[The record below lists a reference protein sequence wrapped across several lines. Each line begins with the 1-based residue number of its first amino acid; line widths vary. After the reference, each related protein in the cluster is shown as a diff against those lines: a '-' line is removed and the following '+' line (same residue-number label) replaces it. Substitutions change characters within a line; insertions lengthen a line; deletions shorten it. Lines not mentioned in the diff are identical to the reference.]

1 MGEEVIGAGRT
12 GGWHAGVSELKWVLL
27 AFIMANFAYQAA
39 QPFYNAMMP
48 ELVPQT
54 EQGRLSG
61 LGVAVGYIGSIVG
74 VLLVIPFFNGSLPGL
89 GAVGEGVMQLLRSL
103 PFTQHGGR
111 VSTFVPTALLFML
124 FTVPLILFCRDHAP
138 VEGRVQVDW
147 RAAFVQVGHTL
158 RDARRHPGAL
168 RFILTT
174 FIYQDAVGTIVGF
187 MTLYAIKAVGFDG
200 GAVASLFMVL
210 TVPAIFGSYFYG
222 WLADRIGAR
231 RSLSATIGVWVLL
244 LVAMSLV
251 PGKAPFWVI
260 GFAIGLNFGG
270 VNAAERP
277 VLLSLVPDV
286 EAGRY
291 FSLLLLSARA
301 AAILGPLV
309 WAVTVDSLE
318 ARFGTALAYRTAVLT
333 VAAMFAWSW
342 WLLRKVPDKRA
353 YADASG

>member
-1 MGEEVIGAGRT
+1 M
-12 GGWHAGVSELKWVLL
+12 
-27 AFIMANFAYQAA
+27 
-39 QPFYNAMMP
+39 
-48 ELVPQT
+48 
-54 EQGRLSG
+54 
-61 LGVAVGYIGSIVG
+61 
-74 VLLVIPFFNGSLPGL
+74 
-89 GAVGEGVMQLLRSL
+89 
-103 PFTQHGGR
+103 
-111 VSTFVPTALLFML
+111 
-124 FTVPLILFCRDHAP
+124 
-138 VEGRVQVDW
+138 
-147 RAAFVQVGHTL
+147 QVGHTV
-158 RDARRHPGAL
+158 RDARRYPGAL

-231 RSLSATIGVWVLL
+231 RSLSATIAVWVLL

-333 VAAMFAWSW
+333 VAAMFAWAW